1 MKIKMLVTNYVKEF
15 ESYKTFEKDAVIDTA
30 DEALVHVLIKSG
42 VAVPLDQTS
51 QAVAEVI
58 VEKEEN
64 TAQDSTIAEDSKDV
78 DVFEALL
85 SDDNA
90 DNAEE
95 VKSNKKKK

>member
-1 MKIKMLVTNYVKEF
+1 MLVTNYVKEF
-15 ESYKTFEKDAVIDTA
+15 ESYKTFEKDEVIDTA

-64 TAQDSTIAEDSKDV
+64 TAQDSAIVEDSKDV

-85 SDDNA
+85 SDGNA
-90 DNAEE
+90 DTADSAEE
-95 VKSNKKKK
+95 VKSNKKMK